1 VFFSGFEVRR
11 KKRYQDRYQLI
22 GTTAAGRK
30 LKVIFQLKSNN
41 MSVLS
46 RGGRYECKAKK
57 KRKIPSEIEIDQKV
71 ISQANEESAWEK
83 PVQVKRTKPASLS
96 IPAELAARAAFLA
109 RLHREKGPAAWL
121 TRIIRERV
129 ELEEVAFIEA
139 KRDLAGNDY
148 T

>member
-1 VFFSGFEVRR
+1 MIAKQKKTR
-11 KKRYQDRYQLI
+11 K
-22 GTTAAGRK
+22 
-30 LKVIFQLKSNN
+30 
-41 MSVLS
+41 VL
-46 RGGRYECKAKK
+46 
-57 KRKIPSEIEIDQKV
+57 SEIEIDQTV
-71 ISQANEESAWEK
+71 ISQANEQSAWEK

-109 RLHREKGPAAWL
+109 RLHREKGPGEWL

-139 KRDLAGNDY
+139 KRDLAENDR